1 MPAATF
7 NRERTVGSQLPG
19 ATRTSQGFQDAIVEE
34 SQDPRQVAPH
44 VVTSTAGA
52 PFGLAEDGSAQA
64 NFENFM
70 MGIALDQPVDISGF
84 TRASSQSTNGSNCN
98 IPATTTTASGATT
111 ATIDQTQLLSG
122 SRS

>member
-7 NRERTVGSQLPG
+7 NRERTVGSQLPGG

-44 VVTSTAGA
+44 VISSTAGA
-52 PFGLAEDGSAQA
+52 PFGLVDDGSAQA
-64 NFENFM
+64 NFDNFM

-84 TRASSQSTNGSNCN
+84 SRASQGNNGSNYN
-98 IPATTTTASGATT
+98 VPASTTTATGATT
-111 ATIDQTQLLSG
+111 ATINQTQLLSG

>member
-19 ATRTSQGFQDAIVEE
+19 AARTSQGFQDAIVEE

-44 VVTSTAGA
+44 VVTSTAGTH
-52 PFGLAEDGSAQA
+52 FGIAEDGSAQA
-64 NFENFM
+64 NFESFM
-70 MGIALDQPVDISGF
+70 MGIALDQPVNLSGF
-84 TRASSQSTNGSNCN
+84 TRASSQGTNGLNN
-98 IPATTTTASGATT
+98 NVPATTTTASGATA
-111 ATIDQTQLLSG
+111 ATINQTQLLTG

>member
-7 NRERTVGSQLPG
+7 NRERTVGSQLPGG

-44 VVTSTAGA
+44 VISSTAGA
-52 PFGLAEDGSAQA
+52 PFGLVNDGSAQA
-64 NFENFM
+64 NFDNFM

-84 TRASSQSTNGSNCN
+84 SRASLGSNGSNPN
-98 IPATTTTASGATT
+98 VPATTAMGATT
-111 ATIDQTQLLSG
+111 ATINQTQLLSG
-122 SRS
+122 ARS